1 MSVEL
6 KSAAELEL
14 MRQSGRINAQVR
26 ALLMEAIRPGVDGF
40 ELDRLAKAAIA
51 ERGAEPTFV
60 GYAPGGK
67 PPYPGAICYSVNEE
81 LVHGI
86 PSRERVLQAGDII
99 SLDCGTIYQGYVGD
113 SAFTMGVGAI
123 SEEARRLLEV
133 TEQALYKGIEAARAG
148 AETADI
154 SRTVQ
159 KFVESRG
166 FNVVREYT
174 GHGVGRTMHEDP
186 QVPNWWP
193 AGRQRARGWR
203 SVKLQP
209 GVTFALEPMVMTGR
223 PEVMVRE
230 DFWTVVTR
238 DGSLCAHFEHTIAI
252 TPQGP
257 PLILTAL

>member
-86 PSRERVLQAGDII
+86 PGERVLQEGDIV
-99 SLDCGTIYQGYVGD
+99 SVDLGVTYRGYVSD
-113 SAFTMGVGAI
+113 AAFTAAVGTTVA
-123 SEEARRLLEV
+123 EADALMDATRR
-133 TEQALYKGIEAARAG
+133 ALWAGIEAARVGNRLGDVSSAIG
-148 AETADI
+148 AVAEGKYGI
-154 SRTVQ
+154 V
-159 KFVESRG
+159 RG
-166 FNVVREYT
+166 YG
-174 GHGVGRTMHEDP
+174 GHGVGRKMHMEP
-186 QVPNWWP
+186 HIPNHGRP
-193 AGRQRARGWR
+193 GTGLRLMAGM
-203 SVKLQP
+203 VL
-209 GVTFALEPMVMTGR
+209 ALEPMFSIGGAET
-223 PEVMVRE
+223 EE
-230 DFWTVVTR
+230 TDDHWTVVMS
-238 DGSLCAHFEHTIAI
+238 DGSLSAHFEETVAI
-252 TPQGP
+252 TENGP
-257 PLILTAL
+257 EVLTRTD